1 MLEKWKISEFF
12 RFTRL
17 RICRFRFTSKQI
29 LERDNSRGITMGNSK
44 ITHDSVTKYFKVS
57 YTLKFVKEQWVQKQ
71 DFAVIFGFDGHS
83 QLNVGNHP
91 YPILFCSEC

>member
-29 LERDNSRGITMGNSK
+29 LERDKSRGITMGNSK

-57 YTLKFVKEQWVQKQ
+57 YTLKFVKEQWVQKE
-71 DFAVIFGFDGHS
+71 DFAVIFAAHLI
-83 QLNVGNHP
+83 QPQPKALP
-91 YPILFCSEC
+91 LCI